1 MPIVTLTNQKGGCA
15 KTTSAI
21 NLSAGLAIIERNLN
35 PDNPKKILLVDV
47 DPQVQAT
54 KTVSGGVLSESAV
67 QDTERVQ
74 LYDLLISDDPPPTV
88 DTIEKALIPEIG
100 GEKLDNLFY
109 IYASHARTAESQEI
123 LATLDHRDYRLR
135 DALDQVRGLFS
146 WIIID
151 TPPGL
156 GWLLTNALVAADY
169 VVVPVET
176 SAYGLDGLVQ
186 TELTLTRVKK
196 RINRGLQILGILPN
210 MTGYNSI
217 SNQVLDTIVHDYGD
231 LVLPPIR
238 HRADINGAN
247 AMGMDIFSFRM
258 GRTSPEESKNPAVG
272 EYYSFARE
280 VYRRV
285 QEIELERSAE

>member
-169 VVVPVET
+169 LVVPVET

-196 RINRGLQILGILPN
+196 RINRGLQILGILPT

>member
-196 RINRGLQILGILPN
+196 RINRGLQILGILPT

>member
-21 NLSAGLAIIERNLN
+21 NLSAGLAMMEWNFT
-35 PDNPKKILLVDV
+35 PDDPGKILLVDV

-54 KTVSGGVLSESAV
+54 KSLSGGVLSDMAV
-67 QDTERVQ
+67 QDTERPQ
-74 LYDLLISDDPPPTV
+74 LYHLLINDDPPPTV
-88 DTIEKALIPEIG
+88 DTIMRALIPEIG
-100 GEKLDNLFY
+100 GEKLDNLYY

-135 DALDQVRGLFS
+135 DALDQVRGMFR

-169 VVVPVET
+169 VIVPVET
-176 SAYGLDGLVQ
+176 SAYGLDGLIQ
-186 TELTLTRVKK
+186 TELMLTRVKK
-196 RINRGLQILGILPN
+196 RINRNLQILGILP
-210 MTGYNSI
+210 TLIGYNSI
-217 SNQVLDTIVHDYGD
+217 STQVLETIIHDYGD

-247 AMGMDIFSFRM
+247 AMGLDIFSFRM
-258 GRTSPEESKNPAVG
+258 GRTSADESKNPAVA
-272 EYYSFARE
+272 EYYSFAKE

>member
-54 KTVSGGVLSESAV
+54 KTVSGGVLSELAV

-196 RINRGLQILGILPN
+196 RINRGLQILGILPT

-272 EYYSFARE
+272 EYFSFARE

>member
-54 KTVSGGVLSESAV
+54 KTVSGGVLSELAV

-196 RINRGLQILGILPN
+196 RINRGLQILGILPT

>member
-21 NLSAGLAIIERNLN
+21 NLCAGLALIERNLN
-35 PDNPKKILLVDV
+35 PENPNKVLLVDV

-54 KTVSGGVLSESAV
+54 KTVSGGVLSELAV
-67 QDTERVQ
+67 QDTERPQ
-74 LYDLLISDDPPPTV
+74 LYDLLINDDPPPTV
-88 DTIEKALIPEIG
+88 DTIEQALIPEIAG
-100 GEKLDNLFY
+100 DKLENLYY

-176 SAYGLDGLVQ
+176 SAYGLDGLIQ

-196 RINRGLQILGILPN
+196 RINRNLQILGILPT
-210 MTGYNSI
+210 MIGYTSI
-217 SNQVLDTIVHDYGD
+217 STQVLETINHDYGD

-247 AMGMDIFSFRM
+247 AMGLDIFSFRM
-258 GRTSPEESKNPAVG
+258 GRTGAEDSKNPAVA

-285 QEIELERSAE
+285 QVNELERTAE

>member
-35 PDNPKKILLVDV
+35 PDNSKKILLVDV

-74 LYDLLISDDPPPTV
+74 LYDLLISEDPPPTV

-196 RINRGLQILGILPN
+196 RINRGLQILGILPT

>member
-196 RINRGLQILGILPN
+196 RINRGLQILGILPT

-272 EYYSFARE
+272 EYYSFARA

>member
-54 KTVSGGVLSESAV
+54 KTVSGGVLSEMAV

-196 RINRGLQILGILPN
+196 RINRGLQILGILPT

-272 EYYSFARE
+272 EYFSFARE

>member
-74 LYDLLISDDPPPTV
+74 LYDLLISEDPPPTV

-196 RINRGLQILGILPN
+196 RINRGLQILGILPT